1 MTTNLKQ
8 GLLLKGAKLHPEIDG
23 SVQGIVLI
31 TLGISVFSI
40 QDVLIRTLGSTY
52 PGFEIMFFRGLVAIV
67 PIFVFVIFSGGLE
80 TLKVSHPWLN
90 ILRGLL
96 ALTSYTFYYMA
107 LQALPLA
114 VSTAIFF
121 LSPLIVT
128 LLSVILL
135 RETVG
140 IRRMA
145 AVLAGFVGVMMIVG
159 PTDGDVSAEM
169 ILPILAAVAYAIS
182 IIITRH
188 IGKSQTGSSL
198 AFYAMSTFIVVS
210 GLAGLFLGGQT
221 DAASHHPSIAF
232 LLRDWVVPTAGD
244 AFLIAVCGVISA
256 FGFYCLAQGYRIS
269 PVSVVAPFE
278 FVAMPLAVFWGFLVW
293 AEVPSGLTLS
303 GILVIIFSG
312 IYVLQREARPDR
324 KRLTSGRSVR
334 LRL

>member
-121 LSPLIVT
+121 L
-128 LLSVILL
+128 
-135 RETVG
+135 
-140 IRRMA
+140 
-145 AVLAGFVGVMMIVG
+145 
-159 PTDGDVSAEM
+159 
-169 ILPILAAVAYAIS
+169 
-182 IIITRH
+182 
-188 IGKSQTGSSL
+188 
-198 AFYAMSTFIVVS
+198 
-210 GLAGLFLGGQT
+210 
-221 DAASHHPSIAF
+221 
-232 LLRDWVVPTAGD
+232 
-244 AFLIAVCGVISA
+244 
-256 FGFYCLAQGYRIS
+256 
-269 PVSVVAPFE
+269 
-278 FVAMPLAVFWGFLVW
+278 
-293 AEVPSGLTLS
+293 
-303 GILVIIFSG
+303 
-312 IYVLQREARPDR
+312 
-324 KRLTSGRSVR
+324 
-334 LRL
+334 